1 MIDIALSIVT
11 LSIFGVVS
19 FIDIKERRIPNRITY
34 PSIITIL
41 LFLSGVGK
49 FADSGPEYSRALIG
63 LFFTFSLF
71 LSLHIINPQG
81 IGLGDVKL
89 AALLGLTLA
98 WDSIDALIYG
108 IFAIFIIS
116 GIYSLIL
123 IIRNPKMISGSIP
136 FAPFMTL
143 GYIIGIV
150 LK

>member
-1 MIDIALSIVT
+1 MIDIVLSLMT
-11 LSIFGVVS
+11 LSILVLIS
-19 FIDIKERRIPNRITY
+19 LIDIKERRIPNRITY
-34 PSIITIL
+34 PSIVTALI
-41 LFLSGVGK
+41 FMAGVGR
-49 FADSGPEYSRALIG
+49 FGESGPAYSRGLIG

-143 GYIIGIV
+143 GYIVGIV